1 MIITCSIAVYLLSEV
16 LLGAFC
22 SISSL
27 EMQKSIFLSP
37 LNCNCH
43 EWFENA
49 VHILVSV
56 DQFCTCMRFGQ
67 GMSASADAGQS

>member
-1 MIITCSIAVYLLSEV
+1 MIITFSIAVYLLSEV

-22 SISSL
+22 SMSSL
-27 EMQKSIFLSP
+27 EMQKTIFVSP
-37 LNCNCH
+37 LNCNCL

-56 DQFCTCMRFGQ
+56 DQFLYMHEIWSGYE
-67 GMSASADAGQS
+67 SADAGQS